1 MAPEV
6 QQLVLV
12 PEVRVAPDERLAPS
26 PVAVVEHAFVA
37 AILIYRVSVAVTHEK
52 TTIVLFY
59 PSNPSVVHSFELIN
73 DNYTRIII
81 KINIVRVQG
90 FVQIALLERNEQIRI
105 KIIRVHKASARMYAN
120 LYLPD
125 INIYIYISSRGF
137 HLIRMK
143 CHPHPDVI
151 RSKGENES
159 VLECPCGRTSGGD
172 QRVPRATP

>member
-6 QQLVLV
+6 LQLVLV

-73 DNYTRIII
+73 DNYIIYTRIII

-90 FVQIALLERNEQIRI
+90 FVQIAFLERNEQIRI
-105 KIIRVHKASARMYAN
+105 KIIRVHEASARMYAN

-125 INIYIYISSRGF
+125 INIYIYFLARFPPNQDEMSS
-137 HLIRMK
+137 
-143 CHPHPDVI
+143 P
-151 RSKGENES
+151 S
-159 VLECPCGRTSGGD
+159 
-172 QRVPRATP
+172 